1 MKCFQLSVCVKTF
14 PSEMLT
20 QIKKLGQEEL
30 DKGGQKAQISI
41 YKVSTRDVMY
51 NMMTPAKNAA
61 GSIGKLLRE

>member
-30 DKGGQKAQISI
+30 EKGGQKAQISI
-41 YKVSTRDVMY
+41 YKVNKYQRCHVQYDDS
-51 NMMTPAKNAA
+51 
-61 GSIGKLLRE
+61 S